1 MLVNVN
7 SNSSNLTAYDA
18 MWAYIYERAPQY
30 GITDPAMKIPEEEFI
45 RRLKVANGFTD

>member
-1 MLVNVN
+1 
-7 SNSSNLTAYDA
+7 

-30 GITDPAMKIPEEEFI
+30 GITNPAMKIPEEEFI